1 MAIAADGY
9 SVEDVR
15 KSHRK
20 LKESSEAQIYTP
32 VKINV
37 EDNGKR
43 YEVEFKMELNNN
55 QKYDYTNIFSI
66 HKVCA
71 VLNLKLAAAVDPA
84 FSKCKFNFKSNVHI
98 FLSYSFIFNLSSRV

>member
-1 MAIAADGY
+1 VAIAADGY

-71 VLNLKLAAAVDPA
+71 VLNLKLAVDPA
-84 FSKCKFNFKSNVHI
+84 FSKCKFSFKSNVHI